1 MIDNNADASV
11 EHLKSVAKSVFDF
24 DNLKDEQIEVMQALL
39 RDHKDVF
46 YAFPT
51 GKGKMIL
58 FLREAWYG
66 IPTNSLLEE
75 VCYEYS
81 EWQ

>member
-1 MIDNNADASV
+1 MDGAVIDNNADASV

-51 GKGKMIL
+51 ATSTSI
-58 FLREAWYG
+58 
-66 IPTNSLLEE
+66 I
-75 VCYEYS
+75 
-81 EWQ
+81 